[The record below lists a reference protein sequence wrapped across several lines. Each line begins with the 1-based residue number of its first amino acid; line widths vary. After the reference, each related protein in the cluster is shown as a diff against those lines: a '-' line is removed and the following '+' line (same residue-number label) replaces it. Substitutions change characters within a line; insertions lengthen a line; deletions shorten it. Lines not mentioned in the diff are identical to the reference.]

1 MYLLVSFPRKS
12 RKFEKSLSLTQAVLV
27 FDTIKTADYSE
38 KKIVVRSYW
47 YQQNKALHC
56 LKRASF

>member
-1 MYLLVSFPRKS
+1 MYLLVSFQRKS

-27 FDTIKTADYSE
+27 FDIIKTADYSE
-38 KKIVVRSYW
+38 KKNCCSFL

-56 LKRASF
+56 LKKVSF

>member
-38 KKIVVRSYW
+38 KKSVVRSYI
-47 YQQNKALHC
+47 NKKKALHC

>member
-1 MYLLVSFPRKS
+1 MYLLVSFQRKS

-38 KKIVVRSYW
+38 KKIVVRSYI
-47 YQQNKALHC
+47 NKI
-56 LKRASF
+56 KRCTV